1 MLRAANCLSR
11 FAQSTGLSEQI
22 FEGYFCLNSVVLH
35 GPKCACV
42 KAAISP
48 VINGLRKKN
57 LSQDKLWQIKIAQ
70 MHKKIDKQQ
79 YKNDSLAYQKQ

>member
-48 VINGLRKKN
+48 VINGLRK
-57 LSQDKLWQIKIAQ
+57 LWQIKIAQ